1 MLQILITLT
10 AGAIGFIL
18 TRNFVRRR
26 LRFVDAVQ
34 SPVAPLIVG
43 VVAALIAWPAV
54 LLPLV
59 TVTTAVFFGIG
70 AALGTASGAR
80 TLRNGD
86 LSRRRLTP

>member
-26 LRFVDAVQ
+26 LRFVDAVH
-34 SPVAPLIVG
+34 SPAAPLITG
-43 VVAALIAWPAV
+43 TAAALIAWPAV
-54 LLPLV
+54 LLPWVTLSTALV
-59 TVTTAVFFGIG
+59 FGIG

-80 TLRNGD
+80 ALRNID
-86 LSRRRLTP
+86 PDRRRLHS

>member
-26 LRFVDAVQ
+26 LRFVDAVH
-34 SPVAPLIVG
+34 SPAAPLIAG
-43 VVAALIAWPAV
+43 IAAALIAWPAV

-59 TVTTAVFFGIG
+59 TVTTAVVFGVG
-70 AALGTASGAR
+70 AGLGTASGAR
-80 TLRNGD
+80 ALRNND
-86 LSRRRLTP
+86 PSRRRLTP

>member
-1 MLQILITLT
+1 MLQLLITLT

-26 LRFVDAVQ
+26 LRFVEAVH
-34 SPVAPLIVG
+34 SPVTPVVAG
-43 VVAALIAWPAV
+43 AVAALIAWPAV

-59 TVTTAVFFGIG
+59 TLTTTVVFGIG

-80 TLRNGD
+80 SLRNGD
-86 LSRRRLTP
+86 LSRRRLPS